1 MDYTS
6 NNNTQRMRQS
16 MGPVDQPNWNGGPRL
31 NHNPQVMNNQV
42 VGPPNLSN
50 AMTNQQPII
59 PIRGRIVTSE
69 QDIMPA
75 EIPMDGSICLF
86 MTEDCK
92 SVIAKQWNSN
102 GVLQSII
109 YSPSSNEQAQSECQN
124 GDRTEELKAQ
134 LDRIE
139 NMLKR
144 QGHQNKSRFK
154 EDKKNDKS
162 MHSTNGNEDSKGES

>member
-1 MDYTS
+1 
-6 NNNTQRMRQS
+6 
-16 MGPVDQPNWNGGPRL
+16 
-31 NHNPQVMNNQV
+31 
-42 VGPPNLSN
+42 
-50 AMTNQQPII
+50 
-59 PIRGRIVTSE
+59 
-69 QDIMPA
+69 MPA

-92 SVIAKQWNSN
+92 KVIAKQWNSN

-109 YSPSSNEQAQSECQN
+109 YSISSNEQAQSECQN
-124 GDRTEELKAQ
+124 GDNTGELKAQ

-154 EDKKNDKS
+154 EDKKNGS
-162 MHSTNGNEDSKGES
+162 ATL

>member
-1 MDYTS
+1 
-6 NNNTQRMRQS
+6 
-16 MGPVDQPNWNGGPRL
+16 
-31 NHNPQVMNNQV
+31 
-42 VGPPNLSN
+42 
-50 AMTNQQPII
+50 
-59 PIRGRIVTSE
+59 
-69 QDIMPA
+69 MPA
-75 EIPMDGSICLF
+75 EISMDGSICLF

-92 SVIAKQWNSN
+92 KVIAKQWNSN

-109 YSPSSNEQAQSECQN
+109 YSISSNEHAQSECQN
-124 GDRTEELKAQ
+124 GDNTGKLKAQ

-162 MHSTNGNEDSKGES
+162 MYSANGNEDSKGES